1 MIKKSFR
8 LMLLAAFALSS
19 VMFVS
24 CNKWEDE
31 INELDSKVASLEQT
45 VQSLQS
51 AISGGAVVNSVSNG
65 TDGVTF
71 TMHTAARA
79 HMVVAHSAARTPAR

>member
-24 CNKWEDE
+24 CNKWEDD
-31 INELDSKVASLEQT
+31 INELDEKVASLEQT
-45 VQSLQS
+45 VQSLK
-51 AISGGAVVNSVSNG
+51 AAVDAFDKYEKPVQ
-65 TDGVTF
+65 D
-71 TMHTAARA
+71 ADDL
-79 HMVVAHSAARTPAR
+79 